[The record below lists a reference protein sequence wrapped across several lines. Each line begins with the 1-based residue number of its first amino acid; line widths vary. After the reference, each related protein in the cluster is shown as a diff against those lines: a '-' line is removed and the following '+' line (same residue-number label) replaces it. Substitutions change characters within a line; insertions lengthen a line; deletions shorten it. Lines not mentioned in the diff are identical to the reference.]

1 VISTVDPDH
10 REKVLDPS
18 VHDLDLRVP
27 LNGTQTPLSVV
38 RIIHDKISG
47 RKIPWSKSR
56 THRGPAQTLVR
67 VLPGTFPLPAQ
78 AGTRCCHVAYG
89 P

>member
-56 THRGPAQTLVR
+56 THRGLAQTLVR